1 MLDSTRYPSAST
13 AAAVSSHELSIP
25 STTIRAL
32 PPKSAP
38 GAENT
43 KGGGTTPTA
52 FALRP
57 ATGSSDRTP
66 ARARRRRRARGR
78 RPARRRCSTAR
89 DTRRPAPRPPSRRT
103 SSRSPA
109 PPSAHC
115 LRNQHPAPKTRK
127 AVERR
132 PPPSRCVRL
141 PGRRLRR
148 RGRLRL
154 RLARV
159 RTLLLDQSH
168 GLDDVQRALQLHVLL
183 EVLHRVGRR
192 QWPLLGHGFI
202 RRLYHDVQRDALAVD
217 RA

>member
-32 PPKSAP
+32 PP
-38 GAENT
+38 
-43 KGGGTTPTA
+43 
-52 FALRP
+52 
-57 ATGSSDRTP
+57 
-66 ARARRRRRARGR
+66 
-78 RPARRRCSTAR
+78 
-89 DTRRPAPRPPSRRT
+89 
-103 SSRSPA
+103 
-109 PPSAHC
+109 
-115 LRNQHPAPKTRK
+115 
-127 AVERR
+127 
-132 PPPSRCVRL
+132 RCVRL

-168 GLDDVQRALQLHVLL
+168 GLDDVQSALQLHVLL

-192 QWPLLGHGFI
+192 QWPLLGHGFL
-202 RRLYHDVQRDALAVD
+202 RRLYHDVRRDALAVD
-217 RA
+217 R